1 MISTPHIMV
10 ATTGARLG
18 KADHAAL
25 PINTDEIVK
34 TAHLCRTAGA
44 HSLHLHIR
52 DEAGLHSLDAGRYRE
67 VLNELSAQVPDM
79 RVQITTESAD
89 LFDVSEQL
97 NCLAKVQPR
106 WASISVREIARE
118 PDLADRIYGCC
129 AEQGTEVQHI
139 LYDVSDITLLNKWQH
154 EGIVRTLQNSVLFVL
169 GRYSEGQTSSPEDLT
184 PMLNAMPTRSQWMA
198 CAFGPLEHDCLIE
211 AAHLGGNLR
220 VGFENS
226 LQDSD
231 GNIWSDNSAS
241 VAVLKTKL

>member
-1 MISTPHIMV
+1 MV

-25 PINTDEIVK
+25 PITTDEIVK

-67 VLNELSAQVPDM
+67 VLKELSAQVPDM

-89 LFDVSEQL
+89 LFDVAEQL

-118 PDLADRIYGCC
+118 PDLADSIYGCC

-154 EGIVRTLQNSVLFVL
+154 EGIVRNLQNSVLFVL
-169 GRYSEGQTSSPEDLT
+169 GRYSEGQTASPEDLT

-241 VAVLKTKL
+241 VAVLKTKLGMK

>member
-1 MISTPHIMV
+1 MV

-25 PINTDEIVK
+25 PITTDEIVK

-67 VLNELSAQVPDM
+67 VLKELSAQVPDM

-89 LFDVSEQL
+89 LFDVAEQL

-106 WASISVREIARE
+106 WASISVREIARQ

-154 EGIVRTLQNSVLFVL
+154 EGIVRALQNSVLFVL

-184 PMLNAMPTRSQWMA
+184 TMLNAMPTRSQWMV

-211 AAHLGGNLR
+211 AARLGGNLR

-241 VAVLKTKL
+241 VAVLKTKLGMK

>member
-1 MISTPHIMV
+1 MV

-25 PINTDEIVK
+25 PITTDEIVK

-89 LFDVSEQL
+89 LFDVAEQL

-106 WASISVREIARE
+106 WASISVREIARQ

-184 PMLNAMPTRSQWMA
+184 PMLNALPARSQWMV

-211 AAHLGGNLR
+211 AARLGGNLR

-241 VAVLKTKL
+241 VAVLKTKLGMK

>member
-1 MISTPHIMV
+1 MTEQTPWLLIDVGNTAIKWRLANAEALLDVGGSVSDVLSLCQRVEAEPWGVVGLASV
-10 ATTGARLG
+10 ASDSADAELITALTASGARVVHR
-18 KADHAAL
+18 A
-25 PINTDEIVK
+25 
-34 TAHLCRTAGA
+34 TA
-44 HSLHLHIR
+44 
-52 DEAGLHSLDAGRYRE
+52 
-67 VLNELSAQVPDM
+67 
-79 RVQITTESAD
+79 
-89 LFDVSEQL
+89 QL

-118 PDLADRIYGCC
+118 PDLADSIYGCC

-154 EGIVRTLQNSVLFVL
+154 EGIVRNLQNSVLFVL

-241 VAVLKTKL
+241 VAVLKTKLGMK